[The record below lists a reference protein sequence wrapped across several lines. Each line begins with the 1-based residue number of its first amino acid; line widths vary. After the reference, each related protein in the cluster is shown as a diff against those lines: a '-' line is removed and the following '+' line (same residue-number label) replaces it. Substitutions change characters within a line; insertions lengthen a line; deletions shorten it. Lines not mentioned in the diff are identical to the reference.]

1 MTAIEVSNLRKT
13 FANGHTALADV
24 SFSVPEGQ
32 FVCVVGRSG
41 AGKSTLMRCLNASLP
56 ISSGEMVVGGKALG
70 SLSSSERRRHQRRV
84 GFIYQEFNLVGRLS
98 ALQNVLTGRLG
109 FVPMWR
115 AIAMYFSRQ
124 DREIALDSLTRVNM
138 LHKAPQRC
146 DSLSGGEKQR
156 VAIARAFAQQPE
168 LLLADEPVANLD
180 PELAEGVLKDL
191 HNAAKDAGLTTL
203 LNIHNIGQ
211 ARRYAD
217 RIIGIA
223 QGRVVF
229 DGPPEAFDL
238 DAENR
243 VYRFDQDIEGD
254 IDLRREL
261 DPHIVHDLD
270 KAMKRAMKKASVT
283 DELLE
288 TDAVSFVDRGGRL

>member
-13 FANGHTALADV
+13 FPNGHTALADV
-24 SFSVPEGQ
+24 SFRIPEGQ
-32 FVCVVGRSG
+32 FVCIVGRSG
-41 AGKSTLMRCLNASLP
+41 AGKSTLMRCLNASVP
-56 ISSGEMVVGGKALG
+56 ITSGEAVVGGQAVSALN
-70 SLSSSERRRHQRRV
+70 SSSRRVHQRRV

-98 ALQNVLTGRLG
+98 SLQNVLSGRLG
-109 FVPMWR
+109 FIPTWR
-115 AIAMYFSRQ
+115 AICMYFTRSE
-124 DREIALDSLTRVNM
+124 REIALEALARVNM

-156 VAIARAFAQQPE
+156 VAIARALAQQPE

-191 HNAAKDAGLTTL
+191 RAAAKDAGLTTL

-223 QGRVVF
+223 QGQVVF
-229 DGPPEAFDL
+229 DGKPEEFDAQ
-238 DAENR
+238 AENR
-243 VYRFDQDIEGD
+243 VYRFDQEIESD

-261 DPHIVHDLD
+261 DPHVVHDLD
-270 KAMKRAMKKASVT
+270 KAMKRAMKTTAEVEMDPART
-283 DELLE
+283 G
-288 TDAVSFVDRGGRL
+288 DRRSS

>member
-13 FANGHTALADV
+13 FPNGHTALADV
-24 SFSVPEGQ
+24 SFRIPEGQ
-32 FVCVVGRSG
+32 FVCIVGRSG
-41 AGKSTLMRCLNASLP
+41 AGKSTLMRCLNASVP
-56 ISSGEMVVGGKALG
+56 ITSGEAVVGGQAVSALN
-70 SLSSSERRRHQRRV
+70 SSSRRVHQRRV

-98 ALQNVLTGRLG
+98 SLQNVLSGRLG
-109 FVPMWR
+109 FIPTWR
-115 AIAMYFSRQ
+115 AICMYFTRSE
-124 DREIALDSLTRVNM
+124 REIALEALARVNM

-156 VAIARAFAQQPE
+156 VAIARALAQQPE

-191 HNAAKDAGLTTL
+191 RAAAKDAGLTTL

-217 RIIGIA
+217 RIIGIT
-223 QGRVVF
+223 QGQVVF
-229 DGPPEAFDL
+229 DGKPEEFDAQ
-238 DAENR
+238 AENR
-243 VYRFDQDIEGD
+243 VYRFDQEMESD

-261 DPHIVHDLD
+261 DPHVVHDLD
-270 KAMKRAMKKASVT
+270 KAMKRAMKTTAEVEMDPART
-283 DELLE
+283 G
-288 TDAVSFVDRGGRL
+288 DRRSS

>member
-13 FANGHTALADV
+13 FPNGHTALADL
-24 SFSVPEGQ
+24 SFRIPEGQ
-32 FVCVVGRSG
+32 FVCIVGRSG
-41 AGKSTLMRCLNASLP
+41 AGKSTLMRCLNASVP
-56 ISSGEMVVGGKALG
+56 ITSGEAVVGGQAVSALN
-70 SLSSSERRRHQRRV
+70 SSSRRVHQRRV

-98 ALQNVLTGRLG
+98 SLQNVLSGRLG
-109 FVPMWR
+109 FIPTWR
-115 AIAMYFSRQ
+115 AICMYFTRSE
-124 DREIALDSLTRVNM
+124 REIALEALARVNM

-156 VAIARAFAQQPE
+156 VAIARALAQQPE

-191 HNAAKDAGLTTL
+191 RAAAKDAGLTTL

-223 QGRVVF
+223 QGQVVF
-229 DGPPEAFDL
+229 DGKPEEFDAQ
-238 DAENR
+238 AENR
-243 VYRFDQDIEGD
+243 VYRFDQEIESD

-261 DPHIVHDLD
+261 DPHVVHDLD
-270 KAMKRAMKKASVT
+270 KAMKRAMKTTAEVEMDPART
-283 DELLE
+283 G
-288 TDAVSFVDRGGRL
+288 DRRSS

>member
-1 MTAIEVSNLRKT
+1 MTAIQVSNLRKT
-13 FANGHTALADV
+13 FPNGHTALADV
-24 SFSVPEGQ
+24 SFTIPEGQ

-56 ISSGEMVVGGKALG
+56 ITSGEAMVGGQQLH
-70 SLSSSERRRHQRRV
+70 SLSSADRRRHQRKV
-84 GFIYQEFNLVGRLS
+84 GFIYQEFNLIGRLS

-109 FVPMWR
+109 FIPTWR
-115 AIAMYFSRQ
+115 ALTMFFGRR
-124 DREIALDSLTRVNM
+124 DREIALDSLSRVNM

-156 VAIARAFAQQPE
+156 VAIARAFAQQPA

-191 HNAAKDAGLTTL
+191 HSATRQAGLTTIV
-203 LNIHNIGQ
+203 NIHNIGQ
-211 ARRYAD
+211 ARRFAD

-223 QGRVVF
+223 QGQVVF
-229 DGPPEAFDL
+229 DGPPEEFDAA
-238 DAENR
+238 AESR
-243 VYRFDQDIEGD
+243 VYRFDQDSDLD

-261 DPHIVHDLD
+261 DPHVVHDLD
-270 KAMKRAMKKASVT
+270 KAMKRALKTKAPSEEPDAGSVT
-283 DELLE
+283 L
-288 TDAVSFVDRGGRL
+288 ADRTGRQ

>member
-13 FANGHTALADV
+13 FPNGHTALADV
-24 SFSVPEGQ
+24 SFRIPEGQ
-32 FVCVVGRSG
+32 FVCIVGRSG
-41 AGKSTLMRCLNASLP
+41 AGKSTLMRCLNASVP
-56 ISSGEMVVGGKALG
+56 ITSGEAVVGGQAVSALN
-70 SLSSSERRRHQRRV
+70 SSSRRVHQRRV

-98 ALQNVLTGRLG
+98 SLQNVLSGRLG
-109 FVPMWR
+109 FIPTWR
-115 AIAMYFSRQ
+115 AICMYFTRSE
-124 DREIALDSLTRVNM
+124 REIALEALARVNM

-156 VAIARAFAQQPE
+156 VAIARALAQQPE

-191 HNAAKDAGLTTL
+191 RAAAKDAGLTTL

-223 QGRVVF
+223 QGQVVF
-229 DGPPEAFDL
+229 DGKPEEFDAQ
-238 DAENR
+238 AENR
-243 VYRFDQDIEGD
+243 VYRFDQEMESD

-261 DPHIVHDLD
+261 DPHVVHDLD
-270 KAMKRAMKKASVT
+270 KAMKRAMKTTAEVEMDPART
-283 DELLE
+283 G
-288 TDAVSFVDRGGRL
+288 DRRSS

>member
-13 FANGHTALADV
+13 FPNGHTALADV
-24 SFSVPEGQ
+24 SFRIPEGQ
-32 FVCVVGRSG
+32 FVCIVGRSG
-41 AGKSTLMRCLNASLP
+41 AGKSTLMRCLNASVP
-56 ISSGEMVVGGKALG
+56 ITSGEAVVGGQAVSALN
-70 SLSSSERRRHQRRV
+70 SSSRRVHQRRV

-98 ALQNVLTGRLG
+98 SLQNVLSGRLG
-109 FVPMWR
+109 FIPTWR
-115 AIAMYFSRQ
+115 AICMYFTRSE
-124 DREIALDSLTRVNM
+124 REIALEALARVNM

-156 VAIARAFAQQPE
+156 VAIARALAQQPE

-191 HNAAKDAGLTTL
+191 RAAAKDAGLTPL

-223 QGRVVF
+223 QGQVVF
-229 DGPPEAFDL
+229 DGKPEEFDAQ
-238 DAENR
+238 AENR
-243 VYRFDQDIEGD
+243 VYRFDQEIESD

-261 DPHIVHDLD
+261 DPHVVHDLD
-270 KAMKRAMKKASVT
+270 KAMKRAMKTTAEVEMDPART
-283 DELLE
+283 G
-288 TDAVSFVDRGGRL
+288 DRRSS

>member
-13 FANGHTALADV
+13 FPNGHTALSDV
-24 SFSVPEGQ
+24 SFSIPEGQ

-56 ISSGEMVVGGKALG
+56 ITAGEATVVGHSLA
-70 SLSSSERRRHQRRV
+70 SLSSTQRRRHQREV

-109 FVPMWR
+109 FIPIWR
-115 AIAMYFSRQ
+115 AISMYFTRR
-124 DREIALDSLTRVNM
+124 DREIALDSLSRVNM

-156 VAIARAFAQQPE
+156 VAIARAFAQQPQ

-180 PELAEGVLKDL
+180 PELAEGILKDL
-191 HNAAKDAGLTTL
+191 HSAAKDAGLTTL
-203 LNIHNIGQ
+203 VNIHNINQ

-223 QGRVVF
+223 QGEVVF
-229 DGPPEAFDL
+229 DGAPDEFDL
-238 DAENR
+238 DAEDR
-243 VYRFDQDIEGD
+243 VYRFDQALDND

-270 KAMKRAMKKASVT
+270 KAMKRALKRPAAG
-283 DELLE
+283 DEPE
-288 TDAVSFVDRGGRL
+288 PEPVNYFDRSGRL

>member
-13 FANGHTALADV
+13 FPNGHTALADV
-24 SFSVPEGQ
+24 SFRIPEGQ
-32 FVCVVGRSG
+32 FVCIVGRSG
-41 AGKSTLMRCLNASLP
+41 AGKSTLMRCLNASVP
-56 ISSGEMVVGGKALG
+56 ITSGEAVVGGQAVSALN
-70 SLSSSERRRHQRRV
+70 SSSRRVHQRRV

-98 ALQNVLTGRLG
+98 SLQNVLSGRLG
-109 FVPMWR
+109 FIPTWR
-115 AIAMYFSRQ
+115 AICMYFTRSE
-124 DREIALDSLTRVNM
+124 REIALEALARVNM

-156 VAIARAFAQQPE
+156 VAIARALAQQPE

-191 HNAAKDAGLTTL
+191 RAAAKDAGLTTL

-223 QGRVVF
+223 QGHVVF
-229 DGPPEAFDL
+229 DGKPEEFDAQ
-238 DAENR
+238 AENR
-243 VYRFDQDIEGD
+243 VYRFDQEIESD

-261 DPHIVHDLD
+261 DPHVVHDLD
-270 KAMKRAMKKASVT
+270 KAMKRAMKTTAEVEMDPART
-283 DELLE
+283 G
-288 TDAVSFVDRGGRL
+288 DRRSS

>member
-13 FANGHTALADV
+13 FPNGHTALADV
-24 SFSVPEGQ
+24 SFRIPEGQ
-32 FVCVVGRSG
+32 FVCIVGRSG
-41 AGKSTLMRCLNASLP
+41 AGKSTLMRCLNASVP
-56 ISSGEMVVGGKALG
+56 ITSGEAVVGGQAVSVLN
-70 SLSSSERRRHQRRV
+70 SSSRRVHQRRV

-98 ALQNVLTGRLG
+98 SLQNVLSGRLG
-109 FVPMWR
+109 FIPTWR
-115 AIAMYFSRQ
+115 AICMYFTRSE
-124 DREIALDSLTRVNM
+124 REIALEALARVNM

-156 VAIARAFAQQPE
+156 VAIARALAQQPE

-191 HNAAKDAGLTTL
+191 RAAAKDAGLTTL

-223 QGRVVF
+223 QGQVVF
-229 DGPPEAFDL
+229 DGKPEEFDAQ
-238 DAENR
+238 AENR
-243 VYRFDQDIEGD
+243 VYRFDQEIESD

-261 DPHIVHDLD
+261 DPHVVHDLD
-270 KAMKRAMKKASVT
+270 KAMKRAMKTTAEVEMDPART
-283 DELLE
+283 G
-288 TDAVSFVDRGGRL
+288 DRRSS

>member
-1 MTAIEVSNLRKT
+1 MTTIEVSNLRKT
-13 FANGHTALADV
+13 FPNGHTALADV
-24 SFSVPEGQ
+24 SFRIPEGQ
-32 FVCVVGRSG
+32 FVCIVGRSG
-41 AGKSTLMRCLNASLP
+41 AGKSTLMRCLNASVP
-56 ISSGEMVVGGKALG
+56 ITSGEAVVGGQAVSALN
-70 SLSSSERRRHQRRV
+70 SSSRRVHQRRV

-98 ALQNVLTGRLG
+98 SLQNVLSGRLG
-109 FVPMWR
+109 FIPTWR
-115 AIAMYFSRQ
+115 AICMYFTRSE
-124 DREIALDSLTRVNM
+124 REIALEALARVNM

-156 VAIARAFAQQPE
+156 VAIARALAQQPE

-191 HNAAKDAGLTTL
+191 RAAAKDAGLTTL

-223 QGRVVF
+223 QGQVVF
-229 DGPPEAFDL
+229 DGKPEEFDAQ
-238 DAENR
+238 AENR
-243 VYRFDQDIEGD
+243 VYRFDQEMESD

-261 DPHIVHDLD
+261 DPHVVHDLD
-270 KAMKRAMKKASVT
+270 KAMKRAMKTTAEVEMDPART
-283 DELLE
+283 G
-288 TDAVSFVDRGGRL
+288 DRRSS

>member
-1 MTAIEVSNLRKT
+1 MTTIEVSNLRKT
-13 FANGHTALADV
+13 FPNGHTALADV
-24 SFSVPEGQ
+24 SFRIPEGQ
-32 FVCVVGRSG
+32 FVCIVGRSG
-41 AGKSTLMRCLNASLP
+41 AGKSTLMRCLNASVP
-56 ISSGEMVVGGKALG
+56 ITSGEAVVGGQAVSALN
-70 SLSSSERRRHQRRV
+70 SSSRRVHQRRV

-98 ALQNVLTGRLG
+98 SLQNVLSGRLG
-109 FVPMWR
+109 FIPTWR
-115 AIAMYFSRQ
+115 AICMYFTRSE
-124 DREIALDSLTRVNM
+124 REIALEALARVNM

-156 VAIARAFAQQPE
+156 VAIARALAQQPE

-191 HNAAKDAGLTTL
+191 RAAAKDAGLTTL

-223 QGRVVF
+223 QGQVVF
-229 DGPPEAFDL
+229 DGKPEEFDAQ
-238 DAENR
+238 AENR
-243 VYRFDQDIEGD
+243 VYRFDQEIESD

-261 DPHIVHDLD
+261 DPHVVHDLD
-270 KAMKRAMKKASVT
+270 KAMKRAMKTTAEVEMDPART
-283 DELLE
+283 G
-288 TDAVSFVDRGGRL
+288 DRRSS